1 MQQTLVQQ
9 TSPSRVRATRRRHVM
24 EVWDVFV
31 EIPGADN
38 PHLSDL
44 DFDIECRRGTF
55 LGALREY
62 LRANG
67 IDSELIEQIIDG
79 GHVRRDLVDEYRV
92 PEQPL
97 FTTYQD

>member
-1 MQQTLVQQ
+1 MQQILVQ
-9 TSPSRVRATRRRHVM
+9 TSPSRVRAARRRPVI

-55 LGALREY
+55 LGALRKY

-67 IDSELIEQIIDG
+67 IDNDTIEQIIDG